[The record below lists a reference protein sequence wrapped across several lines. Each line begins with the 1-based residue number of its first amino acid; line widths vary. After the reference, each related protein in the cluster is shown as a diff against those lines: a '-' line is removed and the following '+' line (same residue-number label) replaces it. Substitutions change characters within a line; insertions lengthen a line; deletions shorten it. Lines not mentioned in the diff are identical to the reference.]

1 MDELTNL
8 FLKYIEQ
15 RAANKTTGIQ
25 KPFFAVLSVPPPP
38 TLTLRLRNT
47 LRTRMRNS

>member
-25 KPFFAVLSVPPPP
+25 KPFFAVLSVPPPNP
-38 TLTLRLRNT
+38 YIAP
-47 LRTRMRNS
+47 SEYIAH